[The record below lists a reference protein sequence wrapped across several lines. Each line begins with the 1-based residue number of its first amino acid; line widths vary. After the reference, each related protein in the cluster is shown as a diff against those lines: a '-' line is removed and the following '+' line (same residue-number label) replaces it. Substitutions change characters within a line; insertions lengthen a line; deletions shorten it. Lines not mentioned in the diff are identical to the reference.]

1 MLGLGGISR
10 LLTRCGTKYAY
21 LPCLTIGVL
30 GKLMKEQGLTRT
42 YQSGYQLAL
51 LIKDMKITKD
61 LILLTGFA
69 TGLPQLAIG
78 YLEDALAGL
87 KDDADHT
94 ECLKGW
100 EKRAGLE
107 LRKSE
112 QSTEKVIKEK
122 VL

>member
-1 MLGLGGISR
+1 MV
-10 LLTRCGTKYAY
+10 K
-21 LPCLTIGVL
+21 
-30 GKLMKEQGLTRT
+30 GLTRR

-51 LIKDMKITKD
+51 LIKDMKTTKD
-61 LILLTGFA
+61 VISSTGFE
-69 TGLPQLAIG
+69 TGLPELAS
-78 YLEDALAGL
+78 L

-100 EKRAGLE
+100 EKRAGME

-112 QSTEKVIKEK
+112 QPTEKVVEEK

>member
-1 MLGLGGISR
+1 MPIS
-10 LLTRCGTKYAY
+10 
-21 LPCLTIGVL
+21 PCLKIGDL
-30 GKLMKEQGLTRT
+30 GKLMTEQGFTRR

-61 LILLTGFA
+61 LILSTGFE
-69 TGLPQLAIG
+69 TELPQLAIG
-78 YLEDALAGL
+78 YLEEALACL
-87 KDDADHT
+87 KDDSDHT

-112 QSTEKVIKEK
+112 QPTEKVVKEK